1 MKSNI
6 CVLSNNKE
14 CLNDILS
21 ETEKVLVYNNLEK
34 QNALRLRLL
43 AEEMVGLVSELIDNF
58 DGEFYLEN
66 KGNKYRL
73 CASLDVS
80 YMDKNLKQKLID
92 LSSNKKNKFS
102 KGIKGKILSA
112 FENIAL
118 SISENGVCV
127 PGSIV
132 YNPYEDY
139 TDGVTY
145 AWRLNDYKEE
155 VKADVQAKA
164 NEWDELEKS
173 IIAKLADDV
182 LVGVRTEKVEIMIIK
197 KFD

>member
-43 AEEMVGLVSELIDNF
+43 AEEMVGLVSELINNF